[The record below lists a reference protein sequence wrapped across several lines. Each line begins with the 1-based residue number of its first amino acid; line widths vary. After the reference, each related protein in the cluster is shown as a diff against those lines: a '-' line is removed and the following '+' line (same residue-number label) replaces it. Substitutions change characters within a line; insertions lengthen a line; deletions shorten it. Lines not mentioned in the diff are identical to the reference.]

1 MHIEVNVEPIILTFL
16 ELLHKY
22 ANMYCGYSLI
32 CKTILSSVII
42 HQLYY
47 CRVYPAPLVK
57 EVDVDHQ

>member
-1 MHIEVNVEPIILTFL
+1 MEPIILTFL

-22 ANMYCGYSLI
+22 ANMYCDYSLI

-42 HQLYY
+42 RQLYY
-47 CRVYPAPLVK
+47 CRVYQGPLAK